1 MCMRE
6 RERER
11 ERESCEHK
19 KPMPLESKFF
29 IGVKEKSNGSLNKK
43 NVPNFLTMIDLYIIF
58 QAQ

>member
-1 MCMRE
+1 MWM

-58 QAQ
+58 